1 MELHLDRQLSEMRI
15 FPALDLAKSSTRRE
29 DLLLTPEEFA
39 VMSALRRDMSRGN
52 VVGVTEEII
61 DTLSST
67 KNNKSFIDFMAKKL
81 KESR

>member
-1 MELHLDRQLSEMRI
+1 
-15 FPALDLAKSSTRRE
+15 
-29 DLLLTPEEFA
+29 
-39 VMSALRRDMSRGN
+39 MSALRRDMSRGN